1 MSFVLSRSLT
11 FRVFCAFLRTQL
23 CLPILPLD
31 SQLQSHRL
39 TLRPCDA
46 GSRHASPDHV
56 TGLGSQ
62 AQTTAHCAWSG
73 EERTRQQCTGPVQ
86 RPGPSR
92 AESLP
97 AKFLR
102 LF

>member
-1 MSFVLSRSLT
+1 MSFALSCSLT
-11 FRVFCAFLRTQL
+11 FGVFCAFLRTQL
-23 CLPILPLD
+23 CLPIQPPD
-31 SQLQSHRL
+31 SQLQSHHL

-46 GSRHASPDHV
+46 GSRHASPDNV

-62 AQTTAHCAWSG
+62 AQTTAHCAWPG
-73 EERTRQQCTGPVQ
+73 EERIRQQCTGPIR

-92 AESLP
+92 AKSLP